1 MKQIPERLSLRLG
14 DLRKPLERK
23 LNKTK
28 QTPSAYLQAL
38 VAADLGVAKPV
49 MRPGPVTGLSKRK
62 VSYKTNSRL

>member
-23 LNKTK
+23 LHKTK

-38 VAADLGVAKPV
+38 VAADLGVQVPV
-49 MRPGPVTGLSKRK
+49 MRPGPITGLSGRK
-62 VSYKTNSRL
+62 VSYRQG